1 MLNISPYPKKFETRA
16 SESKSMLRLNPERR
30 GKKLIRNFFIGIVAL
45 IGVLLL
51 PWTQNVSAPGK
62 VISRYPDKK
71 PQQVNTMI
79 DGRIAKWYVYEGQVI
94 EKGDTLLR
102 LEEVKPEYLDPQ
114 LVERT
119 QDLIDAKS
127 MAIEAYGEKLV
138 ALRQQEE
145 ALIQSREFELA
156 QARLKVRQSRQK
168 VLADSAAVE
177 QAQLDV
183 KIAQQRLERAEEL
196 YYKDGLLTTTDF
208 ESRSLKRQEAEA
220 KLVKADNDL
229 ASSRQSLEMA
239 SIEVNR
245 KAAEYADKI
254 AKNRSD
260 QASTSANLQD
270 ARAERTKL
278 DNTLANYERR
288 QTGQIVL
295 APQGGRVIQT
305 LSSGVGEIVKS
316 GTAIATIQ
324 PLDFVEACE
333 LYVEA
338 MDVPL
343 MHKGAHVRLQF
354 DGWPALV
361 FSGWP
366 SASVGTF
373 AGEVV
378 SVDQVINDRGKYRVI
393 IIPDPA
399 EGDGHWPRPLSIG
412 SGAFGMVLLKNVPLG
427 YELWRQLNG
436 FPPEFY
442 TASEAGNKQ
451 DKGEKK

>member
-1 MLNISPYPKKFETRA
+1 MLNISPFPKKFEER
-16 SESKSMLRLNPERR
+16 SNESNSMKRLSPENR
-30 GKKLIRNFFIGIVAL
+30 GRKLIRNFFIGIIVL
-45 IGVLLL
+45 IAVLLL
-51 PWTQNVSAPGK
+51 PWTQNVSADGK

-71 PQQVNTMI
+71 PQQVNIMI
-79 DGRIAKWYVYEGQVI
+79 DGRIAKWHVYEGQII
-94 EKGDTLLR
+94 EKGDTLIQ

-119 QDLIDAKS
+119 KALISAKNS
-127 MAIEAYGEKLV
+127 AIEAYEAKLV
-138 ALRQQEE
+138 ALQQQEE
-145 ALIQSREFELA
+145 ALNQSRDYELA
-156 QARLKVRQSRQK
+156 QARLKIRQSQQK
-168 VLADSAAVE
+168 VSADSAAMK
-177 QAQLDV
+177 QAELDV
-183 KIAQQRLERAEEL
+183 QIAQQRLERAEEL

-208 ESRSLKRQEAEA
+208 ESRGLKRQEADA
-220 KLVKADNDL
+220 KLVKAKNDL
-229 ASSRQSLEMA
+229 ASSGQSLEMA
-239 SIEVNR
+239 AIEVNR
-245 KAAEYADKI
+245 KAAEFADKI

-260 QASTSANLQD
+260 QASTAANLQD
-270 ARAERTKL
+270 AIAERTKL
-278 DNTLANYERR
+278 ENTLANYERR

-373 AGEVV
+373 AGEVI
-378 SVDQVINDRGKYRVI
+378 SVDQVINDQGKYRVI
-393 IIPDPA
+393 IIPDST

-412 SGAFGMVLLKNVPLG
+412 SGAFGMVLLQNVPLG

-442 TASEAGNKQ
+442 TAQQVNA
-451 DKGEKK
+451 DRGEKK